1 MLQRSSLLQLNTVL
15 RPKMVYSW
23 STMVPLVSF
32 LAALRILTEAQSCNN
47 GVGKLVYEKISDY
60 KLSAGFGGGRQRV
73 ELITRAEQPIKVLEE
88 CVRRCQEDRTTAV
101 AQCLSFDFMPGR
113 RRPPTPAQAAG
124 SAPVEFE
131 ESVCY
136 LYYDRASPDGGETLV
151 RQNNAW
157 HFNEVCLSSSKVITE
172 CSSRLYVF
180 DRSPSYRMDGVGDK
194 EVYAS
199 NRTECE
205 DKCLSEASLVCRS
218 ATYDRA
224 GQLCRLSPE
233 TRYMN
238 PKGFKPDPNA
248 EYMENLCLPSSQL
261 CTTTAFILEAGKELD
276 GAFER
281 EVVSTRD
288 LQECSNYCTRSLPER
303 GYFCRSFLFDDKART
318 CTLYDEDPLGYGEGS
333 EGHKPLKSSTG
344 DLYRVLCGSS
354 ERDVLLNNATFECYR
369 RKRLDGSHQVE
380 VKAYSFHECLD
391 ECMRRYGRD
400 CRSVEYS
407 SRYQMCRFSSYDG
420 QPRPNLIDDDHYDF
434 YEFKWSDRSAGH
446 AGGHGYGP
454 GLGGA
459 GTGAGGVGV
468 AGGAVPGFG
477 TAGGGYGPPPPSPGF
492 GGHVV
497 SGGPGGYHH
506 GWHGI
511 HGTHRG
517 YPSPGVAG
525 GGGGYDPP
533 SYPHGRWPP
542 TSYHPLPGRGSSI
555 GSSSG
560 GYGASSGGYGSGVY
574 STGSYGGY
582 GSGSWNSGG
591 GGGGGGYGGSS
602 VAGGFSGG
610 GGYGSG
616 GYGAS
621 PYGGAP
627 GGAPA
632 GAGGVVPPIHGGA
645 GTFPAH
651 PPPPP
656 PPHVPHQPLPP
667 VAGPGGPPP
676 PPFAPP
682 LPPGLAEKC
691 KFSSAVFRR
700 VGYGTRLK
708 SFYVRRVVRTERLEE
723 CEQACSEAQDIHCK
737 SFNFRAFFPDNCE
750 LSDYDSRQL
759 QLSNPAH
766 FDQSTQFD
774 YYERDDLGHGPG
786 GAGGDCL
793 DVSQTCTPDGMEFS
807 LRTVDGFYGRIY
819 TYGFYDSCFYDG
831 NGGSVNVL
839 RISRAN
845 GFPRCGTQQY
855 GDVMTNIVVVQFNDY
870 VQTSRDKKYN
880 LTCYFS
886 GPGEAVVTSNYL
898 DTRTDGRYPTQIEHL
913 PAQNILTSN
922 VQLRILYRGTPT
934 TTIAVGDLLT
944 FRLEA
949 RGKYQFDFYSDIF
962 ATNVIAKDPYSG
974 RQVHLIDS
982 RGCPVD
988 LYVFPE
994 LHKAPDGALE
1004 AEFYAFKIPDSN
1016 LLVFQATVRTCRG
1029 PCEPV
1034 ICSDRGRPGTF
1045 PSWGRRKRAV
1055 PDQQPAAP
1063 VAVALP
1069 VMKMSNATKPVAA
1082 AVATDG
1088 AGQSPK
1094 PAKNATRA
1102 ANSSEE
1108 EAEEV
1113 HELLHVYLSRA
1124 DIPHDGPSALYKK
1137 PTVCVAQSGYYA
1149 LVVVLAI
1156 LICALVGVAMGAT
1169 FYVRRVKL
1177 QVKEAQAGMTSPSPC
1192 SMYVSQFQPAPPVS
1206 KFEDPSEPIYTD
1218 PSLFERSR
1226 SLRSL
1231 TVSHV
1236 GKLKGDFD

>member
-1 MLQRSSLLQLNTVL
+1 
-15 RPKMVYSW
+15 MVHSW

-73 ELITRAEQPIKVLEE
+73 ELITRAEQPVKVLEE

-113 RRPPTPAQAAG
+113 RRPATAAQATG

-157 HFNEVCLSSSKVITE
+157 HFNEVCLSSTKVITE

-180 DRSPSYRMDGVGDK
+180 DRSPGYRMEGAGDK

-205 DKCLSEASLVCRS
+205 DKCLSEIGLVCRA

-224 GQLCRLSPE
+224 AQLCRLSPE

-238 PKGFKPDPNA
+238 PKGYKPDSNA
-248 EYMENLCLPSSQL
+248 EYVENLCLPSSQL

-288 LQECSNYCTRSLPER
+288 LQECSNYCTRSLPDR

-354 ERDVLLNNATFECYR
+354 DR
-369 RKRLDGSHQVE
+369 
-380 VKAYSFHECLD
+380 
-391 ECMRRYGRD
+391 
-400 CRSVEYS
+400 
-407 SRYQMCRFSSYDG
+407 
-420 QPRPNLIDDDHYDF
+420 
-434 YEFKWSDRSAGH
+434 DRSAGH
-446 AGGHGYGP
+446 AGGHGYGA
-454 GLGGA
+454 GLGG
-459 GTGAGGVGV
+459 GVVPGVGAG
-468 AGGAVPGFG
+468 
-477 TAGGGYGPPPPSPGF
+477 GGGYGPPPPTPGF
-492 GGHVV
+492 GGHVGAGV
-497 SGGPGGYHH
+497 GGGGGGGGYHH
-506 GWHGI
+506 SWHGI

-517 YPSPGVAG
+517 YPSHGVAG
-525 GGGGYDPP
+525 GGGYDAP

-542 TSYHPLPGRGSSI
+542 TSFNPLPGRGSSI
-555 GSSSG
+555 GTASG
-560 GYGASSGGYGSGVY
+560 GYGASAGGYGSGAVY
-574 STGSYGGY
+574 PTGSYGGY
-582 GSGSWNSGG
+582 GTGSWSTSSGG
-591 GGGGGGYGGSS
+591 YAGSS
-602 VAGGFSGG
+602 VGGGFSGG
-610 GGYGSG
+610 GYGST
-616 GYGAS
+616 YGSVS
-621 PYGGAP
+621 PYGGVHIGPGAA
-627 GGAPA
+627 GGAP
-632 GAGGVVPPIHGGA
+632 GVVPPIHGGA

-656 PPHVPHQPLPP
+656 PAHSHQPLPP
-667 VAGPGGPPP
+667 VAGAGGPPP

-708 SFYVRRVVRTERLEE
+708 SFYVRRVARTERLEE

-737 SFNFRAFFPDNCE
+737 SFNFRSFFPDNCE

-793 DVSQTCTPDGMEFS
+793 DVSQTCTPDGMEFT

-1055 PDQQPAAP
+1055 PPHPEAAP
-1063 VAVALP
+1063 AAVALP
-1069 VMKMSNATKPVAA
+1069 LMKMNNTKPGSTAPAAAADGGSQLPKPTKNATK
-1082 AVATDG
+1082 G
-1088 AGQSPK
+1088 
-1094 PAKNATRA
+1094 NA
-1102 ANSSEE
+1102 SDE

-1149 LVVVLAI
+1149 LVVVLAL
-1156 LICALVGVAMGAT
+1156 LICALVGIAMGAT
-1169 FYVRRVKL
+1169 FYVRRIKL
-1177 QVKEAQAGMTSPSPC
+1177 QMKDVQAGLTSPSPC
-1192 SMYVSQFQPAPPVS
+1192 SMYVSQFQAAPPAVS

>member
-1 MLQRSSLLQLNTVL
+1 MTEITV
-15 RPKMVYSW
+15 K
-23 STMVPLVSF
+23 
-32 LAALRILTEAQSCNN
+32 Q
-47 GVGKLVYEKISDY
+47 
-60 KLSAGFGGGRQRV
+60 
-73 ELITRAEQPIKVLEE
+73 
-88 CVRRCQEDRTTAV
+88 
-101 AQCLSFDFMPGR
+101 
-113 RRPPTPAQAAG
+113 
-124 SAPVEFE
+124 
-131 ESVCY
+131 
-136 LYYDRASPDGGETLV
+136 
-151 RQNNAW
+151 
-157 HFNEVCLSSSKVITE
+157 
-172 CSSRLYVF
+172 
-180 DRSPSYRMDGVGDK
+180 SYRTGIR
-194 EVYAS
+194 Y
-199 NRTECE
+199 
-205 DKCLSEASLVCRS
+205 RS
-218 ATYDRA
+218 CS
-224 GQLCRLSPE
+224 GQSSAAFLSP
-233 TRYMN
+233 
-238 PKGFKPDPNA
+238 A
-248 EYMENLCLPSSQL
+248 
-261 CTTTAFILEAGKELD
+261 
-276 GAFER
+276 
-281 EVVSTRD
+281 
-288 LQECSNYCTRSLPER
+288 
-303 GYFCRSFLFDDKART
+303 
-318 CTLYDEDPLGYGEGS
+318 
-333 EGHKPLKSSTG
+333 
-344 DLYRVLCGSS
+344 
-354 ERDVLLNNATFECYR
+354 
-369 RKRLDGSHQVE
+369 
-380 VKAYSFHECLD
+380 
-391 ECMRRYGRD
+391 
-400 CRSVEYS
+400 
-407 SRYQMCRFSSYDG
+407 
-420 QPRPNLIDDDHYDF
+420 
-434 YEFKWSDRSAGH
+434 DRSAGH
-446 AGGHGYGP
+446 AGGHGYGA
-454 GLGGA
+454 GLGG
-459 GTGAGGVGV
+459 GVVPGVGAG
-468 AGGAVPGFG
+468 
-477 TAGGGYGPPPPSPGF
+477 GGGYGPPPPTPGF
-492 GGHVV
+492 GGHVGAGV
-497 SGGPGGYHH
+497 GGGGGGGGYHH
-506 GWHGI
+506 SWHGI

-517 YPSPGVAG
+517 YPSHGVAG
-525 GGGGYDPP
+525 GGGYDAP

-542 TSYHPLPGRGSSI
+542 TSFHPLPGRGSSI
-555 GSSSG
+555 GTASG
-560 GYGASSGGYGSGVY
+560 GYGASAGGYGSGAVY
-574 STGSYGGY
+574 PTGSYGGY
-582 GSGSWNSGG
+582 GTGSWSTSSGG
-591 GGGGGGYGGSS
+591 YAGSSVGGGYS
-602 VAGGFSGG
+602 G
-610 GGYGSG
+610 GGYGST
-616 GYGAS
+616 YGSVS
-621 PYGGAP
+621 PYGGVHSGPGAA
-627 GGAPA
+627 GGAP
-632 GAGGVVPPIHGGA
+632 GVVPPIHGGA

-656 PPHVPHQPLPP
+656 PPHSHQPLPP
-667 VAGPGGPPP
+667 VAGAGGPPP

-737 SFNFRAFFPDNCE
+737 SFNFRSFFPDNCE

-793 DVSQTCTPDGMEFS
+793 DVSQTCTPDGMEFT

-1055 PDQQPAAP
+1055 PPHPEAAP
-1063 VAVALP
+1063 AAVALP
-1069 VMKMSNATKPVAA
+1069 IMKMNNTKAGSTAPAAAADGGSQLPKPTKNATK
-1082 AVATDG
+1082 G
-1088 AGQSPK
+1088 
-1094 PAKNATRA
+1094 NA
-1102 ANSSEE
+1102 SDE

-1149 LVVVLAI
+1149 LVVVLAL
-1156 LICALVGVAMGAT
+1156 LICALVGIAMGAT
-1169 FYVRRVKL
+1169 FYVRRIKL
-1177 QVKEAQAGMTSPSPC
+1177 QMKDVQAGLTSPSAC
-1192 SMYVSQFQPAPPVS
+1192 SMYVSQFQAAPPAVS

>member
-1 MLQRSSLLQLNTVL
+1 
-15 RPKMVYSW
+15 MVYSW

-47 GVGKLVYEKISDY
+47 GVGKLVYEKIADY

-73 ELITRAEQPIKVLEE
+73 ELITRAEQPVKVLEE

-113 RRPPTPAQAAG
+113 RRPATPATSTG

-157 HFNEVCLSSSKVITE
+157 HFNEVCLSSTKVNTE

-180 DRSPSYRMDGVGDK
+180 DRSPGYRLEGAGDK
-194 EVYAS
+194 EVFAS
-199 NRTECE
+199 NRTDCE
-205 DKCLSEASLVCRS
+205 DKCLGEIGVVCRS
-218 ATYDRA
+218 ATFDRA
-224 GQLCRLSPE
+224 AQRCRLSPE
-233 TRYMN
+233 TKYMN
-238 PKGFKPDPNA
+238 SQAFKQDANS
-248 EYMENLCLPSSQL
+248 EYVENLCLPSSQL

-288 LQECSNYCTRSLPER
+288 LQECSNYCTRSLPDR

-318 CTLYDEDPLGYGEGS
+318 CTLYDEDPLGYGEGTES
-333 EGHKPLKSSTG
+333 HKPLKTSTG

-354 ERDVLLNNATFECYR
+354 ERDAIINNATFECYR
-369 RKRLDGSHQVE
+369 RKRLDGAHQAE
-380 VKAYSFHECLD
+380 IKAYSFQECLD

-407 SRYQMCRFSSYDG
+407 SRYQSCRFSSYDG
-420 QPRPNLIDDDHYDF
+420 QPRPNLIDDDFYDF
-434 YEFKWSDRSAGH
+434 YEFKWYRSAGH
-446 AGGHGYGP
+446 TGGHGI
-454 GLGGA
+454 
-459 GTGAGGVGV
+459 
-468 AGGAVPGFG
+468 
-477 TAGGGYGPPPPSPGF
+477 AGGGATSGGGYAPHPLPPSTGYGSPAHGVH
-492 GGHVV
+492 GA
-497 SGGPGGYHH
+497 GGYHH

-511 HGTHRG
+511 HATHRG
-517 YPSPGVAG
+517 YPGPGLPGGGLGSGYDPGYPPSRWPAG
-525 GGGGYDPP
+525 GG
-533 SYPHGRWPP
+533 YP
-542 TSYHPLPGRGSSI
+542 PGRGSSVA
-555 GSSSG
+555 SPG
-560 GYGASSGGYGSGVY
+560 GY
-574 STGSYGGY
+574 
-582 GSGSWNSGG
+582 
-591 GGGGGGYGGSS
+591 
-602 VAGGFSGG
+602 AGGT

-616 GYGAS
+616 GYGSGGYGSGSYGGYGSSWSSAS
-621 PYGGAP
+621 GYAGSSATGGGFSSGGYGGGGYGTPYGGVP
-627 GGAPA
+627 SSGGGVQQHSH
-632 GAGGVVPPIHGGA
+632 GAGGG
-645 GTFPAH
+645 FPAH

-656 PPHVPHQPLPP
+656 PPHVHPPLPP
-667 VAGPGGPPP
+667 VTGGGA

-723 CEQACSEAQDIHCK
+723 CEQACSEARDIHCK

-759 QLSNPAH
+759 QLSNPSH

-786 GAGGDCL
+786 GAGGGDCL
-793 DVSQTCTPDGMEFS
+793 DVSQTCTPDGMEFT

-839 RISRAN
+839 RISRGN
-845 GFPRCGTQQY
+845 GFPRCGTQTY

-1055 PDQQPAAP
+1055 SKQLGGGPQ
-1063 VAVALP
+1063 VAVPVALP
-1069 VMKMSNATKPVAA
+1069 VMKMNASSSAPAPTSLESVIP
-1082 AVATDG
+1082 
-1088 AGQSPK
+1088 SPK
-1094 PAKNATRA
+1094 NLTS
-1102 ANSSEE
+1102 ANSTDD

-1113 HELLHVYLSRA
+1113 RELLHVYLSRA
-1124 DIPHDGPSALYKK
+1124 DIPHEAPSALYKK

-1149 LVVVLAI
+1149 LVTMLAL
-1156 LICALVGVAMGAT
+1156 LICALVGIALGAML
-1169 FYVRRVKL
+1169 FVRRVKL
-1177 QVKEAQAGMTSPSPC
+1177 QVKNTQADLTSPSPC
-1192 SMYVSQFQPAPPVS
+1192 NIYASQFQAPVSQFQAPVS

-1231 TVSHV
+1231 TVCNV

>member
-1 MLQRSSLLQLNTVL
+1 FFT
-15 RPKMVYSW
+15 
-23 STMVPLVSF
+23 
-32 LAALRILTEAQSCNN
+32 IAQSCNN
-47 GVGKLVYEKISDY
+47 GVGKLVYEKIADY

-73 ELITRAEQPIKVLEE
+73 ELITRAEQPVKVLEE

-113 RRPPTPAQAAG
+113 RRPATPATSTG

-157 HFNEVCLSSSKVITE
+157 HFNEVCLSSTKVNTE

-180 DRSPSYRMDGVGDK
+180 DRSPGYRLEGAGDK
-194 EVYAS
+194 EVFAS
-199 NRTECE
+199 NRTDCE
-205 DKCLSEASLVCRS
+205 DKCLGEIGVVCRS
-218 ATYDRA
+218 ATFDRA
-224 GQLCRLSPE
+224 AQRCRLSPE
-233 TRYMN
+233 TKYMN
-238 PKGFKPDPNA
+238 SQAFKQDANS
-248 EYMENLCLPSSQL
+248 EYVENLCLPSSQL

-288 LQECSNYCTRSLPER
+288 LQECSNYCTRSLPDR

-318 CTLYDEDPLGYGEGS
+318 CTLYDEDPLGYGEGTES
-333 EGHKPLKSSTG
+333 HKPLKTSTG

-354 ERDVLLNNATFECYR
+354 ERGGLGGGPLV
-369 RKRLDGSHQVE
+369 SH
-380 VKAYSFHECLD
+380 
-391 ECMRRYGRD
+391 G
-400 CRSVEYS
+400 
-407 SRYQMCRFSSYDG
+407 
-420 QPRPNLIDDDHYDF
+420 
-434 YEFKWSDRSAGH
+434 
-446 AGGHGYGP
+446 GGHGGIP
-454 GLGGA
+454 GGGLGSGYD
-459 GTGAGGVGV
+459 
-468 AGGAVPGFG
+468 PGYPPSRWP
-477 TAGGGYGPPPPSPGF
+477 AGGGYP
-492 GGHVV
+492 
-497 SGGPGGYHH
+497 
-506 GWHGI
+506 
-511 HGTHRG
+511 
-517 YPSPGVAG
+517 
-525 GGGGYDPP
+525 
-533 SYPHGRWPP
+533 
-542 TSYHPLPGRGSSI
+542 PGRGSSVA
-555 GSSSG
+555 SPG
-560 GYGASSGGYGSGVY
+560 GY
-574 STGSYGGY
+574 
-582 GSGSWNSGG
+582 
-591 GGGGGGYGGSS
+591 
-602 VAGGFSGG
+602 AGGT

-616 GYGAS
+616 GYGSGGYGSGSYGGYGSSWSSGSGYAGSSAS
-621 PYGGAP
+621 GGGFSSGGYGGGGYGTPYGGVP
-627 GGAPA
+627 SSGGGVQQHSH
-632 GAGGVVPPIHGGA
+632 GAGGG
-645 GTFPAH
+645 FPAH

-656 PPHVPHQPLPP
+656 PPHVHPPLPP
-667 VAGPGGPPP
+667 VTGGGA

-723 CEQACSEAQDIHCK
+723 CEQACSEARDIHCK
-737 SFNFRAFFPDNCE
+737 SFNFRYECPFHMSLAAAGEMAALCSPLARAFFPDNCE

-759 QLSNPAH
+759 QLSNPSH

-786 GAGGDCL
+786 GAGGGDCL
-793 DVSQTCTPDGMEFS
+793 DVSQTCTPDGMEFT

-839 RISRAN
+839 RISRGN
-845 GFPRCGTQQY
+845 GFPRCGTQTY

-898 DTRTDGRYPTQIEHL
+898 DTRTDGRHRTGVQPRRYPTQIEHL

-1055 PDQQPAAP
+1055 SKQLGGGPQ
-1063 VAVALP
+1063 VAVPVALP
-1069 VMKMSNATKPVAA
+1069 VMKMNASSSVPAPTSLEPAIP
-1082 AVATDG
+1082 
-1088 AGQSPK
+1088 SPK
-1094 PAKNATRA
+1094 NLTSS
-1102 ANSSEE
+1102 NSTDD

-1113 HELLHVYLSRA
+1113 RELLHVYLSRA
-1124 DIPHDGPSALYKK
+1124 DIPHEAPSARKMYKK

-1149 LVVVLAI
+1149 LVTMLAL
-1156 LICALVGVAMGAT
+1156 LICALVGIALGAML
-1169 FYVRRVKL
+1169 FVRRVKL
-1177 QVKEAQAGMTSPSPC
+1177 QVRTIPILFLYSFHDIFFPKVKNTQADLTSPSPC
-1192 SMYVSQFQPAPPVS
+1192 NIYASQFQAPVSQFQAPVS

-1231 TVSHV
+1231 
-1236 GKLKGDFD
+1236 

>member
-1 MLQRSSLLQLNTVL
+1 
-15 RPKMVYSW
+15 
-23 STMVPLVSF
+23 MVPLVSF

-47 GVGKLVYEKISDY
+47 GVGKLVYEKIADY

-73 ELITRAEQPIKVLEE
+73 ELEDRTTAVAQCLSFDFMPGRRRPATPATSTGSAPVEFEESVCYLYYDRASPDGGETLVRQNNAWHFNEITRAEQPVKVLEE

-113 RRPPTPAQAAG
+113 RRPATPATSTG

-157 HFNEVCLSSSKVITE
+157 HFNEVCLSWA
-172 CSSRLYVF
+172 
-180 DRSPSYRMDGVGDK
+180 GDK
-194 EVYAS
+194 EVFAS
-199 NRTECE
+199 NRTDCE
-205 DKCLSEASLVCRS
+205 DKCLGEIGVVCRS
-218 ATYDRA
+218 ATFDRA
-224 GQLCRLSPE
+224 AQRCRLSPE
-233 TRYMN
+233 TKYMN
-238 PKGFKPDPNA
+238 SQAFKQDANS
-248 EYMENLCLPSSQL
+248 EYVENLCLPNRSAGHTGGHGIAGGGATSGGGYAPHPLPPSTGYGSPAHGVHGAGGYHHGWHGIHATHRGYPGPGVIPHGAGIGGGPVVSHVGGHGGLPGGGLGSGYDPGYPPSRWPAGGGYPPGRGSSVASPGSQL

-288 LQECSNYCTRSLPER
+288 LQECSNYCTRSLPDR

-318 CTLYDEDPLGYGEGS
+318 CTLYDEDPLGYGEGTES
-333 EGHKPLKSSTG
+333 HKPLKTSTG

-354 ERDVLLNNATFECYR
+354 ERD
-369 RKRLDGSHQVE
+369 
-380 VKAYSFHECLD
+380 
-391 ECMRRYGRD
+391 
-400 CRSVEYS
+400 
-407 SRYQMCRFSSYDG
+407 
-420 QPRPNLIDDDHYDF
+420 
-434 YEFKWSDRSAGH
+434 RSAGH
-446 AGGHGYGP
+446 SGGHGIG
-454 GLGGA
+454 GGGA
-459 GTGAGGVGV
+459 TSGGGTGYGSPAHGVH
-468 AGGAVPGFG
+468 GA
-477 TAGGGYGPPPPSPGF
+477 
-492 GGHVV
+492 
-497 SGGPGGYHH
+497 GGYHH

-511 HGTHRG
+511 HATHRG
-517 YPSPGVAG
+517 YPGPGVIPHG
-525 GGGGYDPP
+525 GGIGGGPVVSHVGGHGGLPGGGLGSGYDPGYPP
-533 SYPHGRWPP
+533 SRWPA
-542 TSYHPLPGRGSSI
+542 GGF
-555 GSSSG
+555 SSG
-560 GYGASSGGYGSGVY
+560 GYG
-574 STGSYGGY
+574 
-582 GSGSWNSGG
+582 
-591 GGGGGGYGGSS
+591 GGGYGTPY
-602 VAGGFSGG
+602 GGVPSSGG
-610 GGYGSG
+610 GVQQHSH
-616 GYGAS
+616 
-621 PYGGAP
+621 
-627 GGAPA
+627 
-632 GAGGVVPPIHGGA
+632 GAGGG
-645 GTFPAH
+645 FPAH

-656 PPHVPHQPLPP
+656 PPHVHPPLPP
-667 VAGPGGPPP
+667 VTGGGA

-723 CEQACSEAQDIHCK
+723 CEQACSEARDIHCK

-759 QLSNPAH
+759 QLSNPSH

-786 GAGGDCL
+786 GAGGGDCL
-793 DVSQTCTPDGMEFS
+793 DVSQTCTPDGMEFT

-839 RISRAN
+839 RISRGN
-845 GFPRCGTQQY
+845 GFPRCGTQTY

-886 GPGEAVVTSNYL
+886 GPGEAVVT
-898 DTRTDGRYPTQIEHL
+898 RYPTQIEHL

-1055 PDQQPAAP
+1055 SKQLGGGPQ
-1063 VAVALP
+1063 VAVPVALP
-1069 VMKMSNATKPVAA
+1069 VMKMNASSSAPAPTSLESAIP
-1082 AVATDG
+1082 
-1088 AGQSPK
+1088 SPK
-1094 PAKNATRA
+1094 NLTSG
-1102 ANSSEE
+1102 NSTDD

-1113 HELLHVYLSRA
+1113 RELLHVYLSRA
-1124 DIPHDGPSALYKK
+1124 DIPHEAPSALYKK

-1149 LVVVLAI
+1149 LVTMLAL
-1156 LICALVGVAMGAT
+1156 LICA
-1169 FYVRRVKL
+1169 
-1177 QVKEAQAGMTSPSPC
+1177 
-1192 SMYVSQFQPAPPVS
+1192 
-1206 KFEDPSEPIYTD
+1206 
-1218 PSLFERSR
+1218 
-1226 SLRSL
+1226 
-1231 TVSHV
+1231 
-1236 GKLKGDFD
+1236 